1 MRGNLS
7 GLLICYIEL
16 CNNSIVFKRDK
27 KLAERDYRDILK
39 ELNNVYEKA
48 NLLYQSLNIKDLKAQ
63 QKELEQETYKDDF
76 WKNQENVT
84 EVNLKISRIKK
95 RIDPWEKLI
104 SEISDEK
111 EIFEMAAAESD
122 ELVLKEI
129 SAKIEQYNKRF
140 DDLET
145 LELFSDESDVNNAFI
160 IIHPGAGGTESQD
173 WALMLY
179 RMYLRWADDNNFAID
194 PIDYT
199 PGEEAGIK
207 SSTTLIKGDY
217 AYGLLKSERGIHRLV
232 RISPFDAN
240 KRRHTSFASVEIIP
254 EVSDDIDIEIN
265 ESELRIDTYRSSGAG
280 GQHVNTTDSAVR
292 ITHIPT
298 GIVVQCQNERSQH
311 KNKAFAM
318 KVLKAKLYDFRR
330 KERDAEKQEML
341 GQKKEISWGNQIRS
355 YVFHPYTLVKD
366 HRTEEETGNSAG
378 VLDGDINRFIYAYL
392 RSMRNSN
399 SSKG

>member
-1 MRGNLS
+1 
-7 GLLICYIEL
+7 
-16 CNNSIVFKRDK
+16 
-27 KLAERDYRDILK
+27 LAERDYRELSK
-39 ELNNVYEKA
+39 ELNNIYEKTS
-48 NLLYQSLNIKDLKAQ
+48 LLYKSLNIVSLKAE
-63 QKELEQETYKDDF
+63 QKNLEQETYKEDF
-76 WKNQENVT
+76 WKNQEKVT
-84 EVNLKISRIKK
+84 EVNLKISRLKK
-95 RIDPWEKLI
+95 RIDPLEKLMN
-104 SEISDEK
+104 EILDEK
-111 EIFEMAAAESD
+111 DMLEMAAAESD
-122 ELVLKEI
+122 DTLHKEI
-129 SAKIEQYNKRF
+129 SAKIDFFNKRF
-140 DDLET
+140 NDLET
-145 LELFSDESDVNNAFI
+145 VELFSEENDINNAFL

-173 WALMLY
+173 WALMLH
-179 RMYLRWADDNNFAID
+179 RMYIRWADDNNFAVET
-194 PIDYT
+194 IDYT

-207 SSTTLIKGDY
+207 SSTSLIKGDY

-254 EVSDDIDIEIN
+254 EIADDIDIEIN

-318 KVLKAKLYDFRR
+318 KVLKSKLYDFKK

-341 GQKKEISWGNQIRS
+341 GQKKDISWGNQIRS

-366 HRTEEETGNSAG
+366 HRTDEETGNSAG
-378 VLDGDINRFIYAYL
+378 VLDGDLNRFIYAYL
-392 RSMRNSN
+392 RSKPG
-399 SSKG
+399 SKS